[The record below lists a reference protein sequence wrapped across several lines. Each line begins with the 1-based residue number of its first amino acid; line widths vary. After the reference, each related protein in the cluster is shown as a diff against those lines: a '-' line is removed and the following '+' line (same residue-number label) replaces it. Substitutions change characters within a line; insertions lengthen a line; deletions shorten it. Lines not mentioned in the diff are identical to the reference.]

1 MTRIHHR
8 IQKLEASKAA
18 GTFARSWTGMF
29 AEIERYALSELPVG
43 DRGIIEA
50 MIASSFSGPE
60 LDCREEIWK
69 RWEVA
74 WASATMRLGCPI
86 AISAND
92 LLL

>member
-18 GTFARSWTGMF
+18 RTFARSWTGMF
-29 AEIERYALSELPVG
+29 AEVERYALSKLAVA
-43 DRGIIEA
+43 DRTIIEA
-50 MIASSFSGPE
+50 MIASSFGAPE
-60 LDCREEIWK
+60 LDGREEIWR